1 MFPLAS
7 PFTHVKN
14 KETEGSED
22 DGSDLLPVH
31 RQMVPLSLILQT
43 QDRRGFSVR
52 NTGNITFQFDI
63 FVVSTAKKKK
73 KKTGMSNRMVP

>member
-1 MFPLAS
+1 MFAVAS

-31 RQMVPLSLILQT
+31 RQMVPLSLVLQAA
-43 QDRRGFSVR
+43 DRQGFRSEK
-52 NTGNITFQFDI
+52 QFASPFDRH
-63 FVVSTAKKKK
+63 FCCLNSKKI
-73 KKTGMSNRMVP
+73 

>member
-7 PFTHVKN
+7 PFAHVKN

-43 QDRRGFSVR
+43 QDRRGLSVR
-52 NTGNITFQFDI
+52 NTGSTTFQFDI
-63 FVVSTAKKKK
+63 FVVSTAK
-73 KKTGMSNRMVP
+73 TANQNE